1 VTSIRCL
8 DSCCGPVPRGGCSSR
23 LPERSSPRL
32 RPFWIAPVTLSAL
45 ETTPHQQ
52 VPGQKP
58 LPASS
63 VKSLQAFNRATL
75 FHPSSCWPKNPDRR
89 SQHIVSAES
98 ITYAS
103 YSTPPLYTVD
113 RSESAVVLIRIWL
126 CSAFRV
132 RQPNRPVSGIP
143 ASPAANRR
151 ILASSL
157 LSLMLKSERISRP
170 VPHYFGGE
178 CPKVESR
185 SAWRNGFGVCFR
197 PFHVWMAYHLGN
209 LWRRLFGSMVRRIAA
224 LAVPTG

>member
-1 VTSIRCL
+1 M
-8 DSCCGPVPRGGCSSR
+8 
-23 LPERSSPRL
+23 
-32 RPFWIAPVTLSAL
+32 
-45 ETTPHQQ
+45 
-52 VPGQKP
+52 
-58 LPASS
+58 
-63 VKSLQAFNRATL
+63 
-75 FHPSSCWPKNPDRR
+75 
-89 SQHIVSAES
+89 
-98 ITYAS
+98 
-103 YSTPPLYTVD
+103 
-113 RSESAVVLIRIWL
+113 VLIRIWL